1 MRSHRKALFLLMSA
15 CFVAATS
22 TIALAQDG
30 SPTGQCGFQTLN
42 FSPPANNGVPLAL
55 NDAGAIVGEFQDSQ
69 SHFHGFLLFQGKLT
83 TFMFPGSMNTT
94 PNDINRTGTIVGS
107 YNVAGDQKTHPFM
120 VQSGGFR
127 QIILPGFPN
136 ASATALGVN
145 ENADVVGTI
154 ASATEFFGMGY
165 LLHKG
170 KLTIISF
177 PGANGGTVP
186 TSINDQGVIVGNY
199 HLTAADPSHG
209 FMWKAGVFSNIN
221 PPDSDGSAFVTKI
234 SNTGDIVGT
243 YVSAVDSHSHGF
255 SFANGTYT
263 KIDVPGSPDTFIRA
277 VNKFDNLLASAQP
290 GTKVVQ
296 VKGFCSAVF

>member
-1 MRSHRKALFLLMSA
+1 MSA
-15 CFVAATS
+15 FFIATTATAAF
-22 TIALAQDG
+22 AQTG
-30 SPTGQCGFQTLN
+30 STGQCGFQTLT
-42 FSPPANNGVPLAL
+42 FPPPANNGGAVAL
-55 NDAGAIVGEFQDSQ
+55 SDTGAILGGFQDSQ
-69 SHFHGFLLFQGKLT
+69 SHSHGFLLYQGKLT
-83 TFMFPGSMNTT
+83 TFMFPGSTNTT
-94 PNDINRTGTIVGS
+94 PHDISRTGTIVGE
-107 YNVAGDQKTHPFM
+107 YTVTGDSKTHPFM

-127 QIILPGFPN
+127 QITLPGFSN
-136 ASATALGVN
+136 TTATANGVN
-145 ENADVVGTI
+145 ANGDVVGQV
-154 ASATEFFGMGY
+154 ASNTAVFGMGY

-177 PGANGGTVP
+177 PGANGGTEP

-199 HLTAADPSHG
+199 HLTSADPSHG

-243 YVSAVDSHSHGF
+243 YVSAADSHSHGF

-277 VNKFDNLLASAQP
+277 VNKFDNVLASAQP